1 MSRSVPRCFA
11 VVPAAG
17 VGRRMGADIPKQY
30 LPLAGRTVIEHT
42 LTRITAH
49 PRIAATVVAV
59 SAGDGYWPELAP
71 RFHAAALHLA
81 EGGTERCHSVLN
93 ALEYL
98 TTLAD
103 EHDWVLVHDAARP
116 CIRAADIERLVHTL
130 IDHPV
135 GGLLGLPLTDTVKRA
150 DARDEVLQTVSRE
163 GLWRALTPQMFRFGP
178 LREALRDALA
188 ADRLVTDEA
197 AAMELAGHRPRM
209 VEGQADNIKI
219 TRPGDLLLAE
229 LYLQL
234 QARE

>member
-1 MSRSVPRCFA
+1 
-11 VVPAAG
+11 
-17 VGRRMGADIPKQY
+17 MGGNIPKQY
-30 LPLAGRTVIEHT
+30 LPLAGRAVIEHT
-42 LTRITAH
+42 LMRITAH
-49 PRIAATVVAV
+49 PRIAATVIAI
-59 SAGDGYWPELAP
+59 SPGDDYWPELAS
-71 RFHAAALHLA
+71 RFQSAALHVT

-98 TTLAD
+98 TTLAH
-103 EHDWVLVHDAARP
+103 EQDWVLVHDAARP

-130 IDHPV
+130 LDHPI

-163 GLWRALTPQMFRFGP
+163 GLWRALTPQMFRLGP

-219 TRPGDLLLAE
+219 TRPGDLALAE